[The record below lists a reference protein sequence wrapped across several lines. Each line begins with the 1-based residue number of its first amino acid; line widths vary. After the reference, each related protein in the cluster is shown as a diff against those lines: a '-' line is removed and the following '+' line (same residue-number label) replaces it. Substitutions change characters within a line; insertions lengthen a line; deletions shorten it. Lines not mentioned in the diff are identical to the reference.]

1 MKRVAILQSSY
12 IPWKGYFDL
21 IRRVDEFI
29 LLDDVQYTKNDW
41 RNRNRVKTSGGVRWL
56 TIPVL
61 MKLGQSIQETRVR
74 DGSWALR
81 HWKTLSQAYARAKG
95 FRELSARLE
104 SAYLSAAE
112 MPHLSAVNRFFLEL
126 VCSFLGIA
134 TPLIDSF
141 PAQGVKT
148 DRLIALLRARGADDY
163 LSGPSAR
170 AYLEPDKFRAAG
182 IGLSLIDYQGYPEYP
197 QLFPPFEHAVSA
209 LDLVL
214 NVGLAEAP
222 GYLCRPGLHEER
234 LV

>member
-1 MKRVAILQSSY
+1 MAILQSNY

-41 RNRNRVKTSGGVRWL
+41 RNRNRVKTPGGVQWL

-61 MKLGQSIQETRVR
+61 AKFGQTIEEARVR
-74 DGSWALR
+74 EGSWAAT
-81 HWKTLSQAYARAKG
+81 HCKTLRQAYARAG
-95 FRELSARLE
+95 AFPEELARLYE
-104 SAYLSAAE
+104 QAGTLSYLSAI
-112 MPHLSAVNRFFLEL
+112 NRLFLEAL
-126 VCSFLGIA
+126 CRWLGIS
-134 TPLIDSF
+134 TPLVSSSAY
-141 PAQGVKT
+141 PVEGVKT
-148 DRLIALLRARGADDY
+148 DRLIALLRASGADDY

-170 AYLEPDKFRAAG
+170 SYLECDKFQAAG

-197 QLFPPFEHAVSA
+197 QLHGPFEHAVTA

-214 NVGLAEAP
+214 STGAEAP
-222 GYLCRPGLHEER
+222 RYLEREGSHEER